1 MPDLKNYTAHLIAHQ
16 VSEEFLICHA
26 REEVG
31 SDWAPFSHNRAMDKV
46 RELAAYLGYRL
57 EPVTH
62 EIAPPAKSEPSN
74 VVQIGD
80 HDKEYRNTVDT
91 VASIVGAPQFDGA
104 A

>member
-31 SDWAPFSHNRAMDKV
+31 SDWAPFSHSRAMDKV

-57 EPVTH
+57 EPVTQ
-62 EIAPPAKSEPSN
+62 EIAPTAKSYPSN

-80 HDKEYRNTVDT
+80 AGYQRDIDT
-91 VASIVGAPQFDGA
+91 VAEIVGAPQFDGA
-104 A
+104 AS

>member
-57 EPVTH
+57 EPVTQ
-62 EIAPPAKSEPSN
+62 EIAPTAKSEPSN
-74 VVQIGD
+74 VVQIGS
-80 HDKEYRNTVDT
+80 EYQRDLDT
-91 VASIVGAPQFDGA
+91 VTIIGGAPQFDGA

>member
-31 SDWAPFSHNRAMDKV
+31 SDWAQFSHSRAMDKV

-57 EPVTH
+57 EPVTQ

-74 VVQIGD
+74 VVQIGSD
-80 HDKEYRNTVDT
+80 YQRTVDT
-91 VASIVGAPQFDGA
+91 VSTIMGGDA

>member
-16 VSEEFLICHA
+16 VSEEFLICHS

-57 EPVTH
+57 EPVTQ
-62 EIAPPAKSEPSN
+62 EIAPTAKSEPSN
-74 VVQIGD
+74 VVQIGSD
-80 HDKEYRNTVDT
+80 YQRTVDT

>member
-16 VSEEFLICHA
+16 ASEEFLICHA

-31 SDWAPFSHNRAMDKV
+31 SDWAPFSHSRAMDKV

-57 EPVTH
+57 EPVTQ
-62 EIAPPAKSEPSN
+62 EIAPTANSEPSN
-74 VVQIGD
+74 VVQIGSD
-80 HDKEYRNTVDT
+80 YQRTVDT
-91 VASIVGAPQFDGA
+91 VSTIMGGDA

>member
-57 EPVTH
+57 EPVTQ
-62 EIAPPAKSEPSN
+62 EIAPTAKSEPSN
-74 VVQIGD
+74 VVQIGSD
-80 HDKEYRNTVDT
+80 YQRTVDT
-91 VASIVGAPQFDGA
+91 VSTIMGGGDA

>member
-31 SDWAPFSHNRAMDKV
+31 SDWAQFSHSRAMDKV

-57 EPVTH
+57 EPVTP
-62 EIAPPAKSEPSN
+62 EIAPTAKSEPSN
-74 VVQIGD
+74 VVQIGSD
-80 HDKEYRNTVDT
+80 YQRTVDT

>member
-31 SDWAPFSHNRAMDKV
+31 SDWAPFSHSRAMDKV

-57 EPVTH
+57 EPVTQ
-62 EIAPPAKSEPSN
+62 EIAPTAQSEPSN
-74 VVQIGD
+74 VVQIGSD
-80 HDKEYRNTVDT
+80 YQRTVDT

-104 A
+104 AS

>member
-31 SDWAPFSHNRAMDKV
+31 SDWAPFSHSRAMDKV

-57 EPVTH
+57 EPVTQ

-74 VVQIGD
+74 VVQIGSD
-80 HDKEYRNTVDT
+80 YQRTVDT

>member
-74 VVQIGD
+74 VVQIGSD
-80 HDKEYRNTVDT
+80 YQRTLDTVD
-91 VASIVGAPQFDGA
+91 SIVGAPQFDGA

>member
-74 VVQIGD
+74 VVQIGSD
-80 HDKEYRNTVDT
+80 YQRTVDA

>member
-16 VSEEFLICHA
+16 ASEEFLICHA

-31 SDWAPFSHNRAMDKV
+31 SDWAPFSHSRAMDKI

-57 EPVTH
+57 EPVTQ
-62 EIAPPAKSEPSN
+62 EIAPTAKSEPSN
-74 VVQIGD
+74 VVQIGSD
-80 HDKEYRNTVDT
+80 YQRTVDT
-91 VASIVGAPQFDGA
+91 VSTIMGGDA

>member
-1 MPDLKNYTAHLIAHQ
+1 MQLLFLHLHHHNYPLHYNHLLH
-16 VSEEFLICHA
+16 HA
-26 REEVG
+26 LYYHWDKFNHHERVVALASAKHELE
-31 SDWAPFSHNRAMDKV
+31 RALV
-46 RELAAYLGYRL
+46 AVVLA
-57 EPVTH
+57 EK
-62 EIAPPAKSEPSN
+62 EITSPAKSEPSN

>member
-57 EPVTH
+57 EPITQ
-62 EIAPPAKSEPSN
+62 EIAPTAKSEPSN

-80 HDKEYRNTVDT
+80 HDPELNRQMNVVSTIMGGGD
-91 VASIVGAPQFDGA
+91 A

>member
-31 SDWAPFSHNRAMDKV
+31 SDWAQFSHSRAMDKV

-57 EPVTH
+57 EPVTQ

-74 VVQIGD
+74 VVQIGGD
-80 HDKEYRNTVDT
+80 YQRTVDT
-91 VASIVGAPQFDGA
+91 VSTIMGGDA

>member
-31 SDWAPFSHNRAMDKV
+31 SDWAPFSHSRAMDKV

-57 EPVTH
+57 EPVTQ
-62 EIAPPAKSEPSN
+62 EIAPTAKSYPSN

-80 HDKEYRNTVDT
+80 HSPEYVQTLDT

>member
-31 SDWAPFSHNRAMDKV
+31 SDWAQFSHSRAMDRV

-57 EPVTH
+57 EPVTQ

-74 VVQIGD
+74 VVQIGSD
-80 HDKEYRNTVDT
+80 YQRTVDT
-91 VASIVGAPQFDGA
+91 VSTIMGGDA